1 MSEQE
6 ERQQWGSRI
15 GFILAAMGSA
25 VGFGSLARFPMN
37 VANEGGAVFLVL
49 YAIIMLMVGIPMILA
64 EFSLGRSAQSNT
76 VGTFSQQ
83 TGNPRTKW
91 RIAGYF
97 WWIVPSLLLAWY
109 AIVSGWMLRLAFES
123 MTGSYFNDPGLH
135 IANMIEGPGALIWAF
150 VVLALTGSVVVFGI
164 AKGIERLN
172 LVLMPTLFL
181 MVIGLAVYALL
192 LPNSGPGYSFYLQP
206 DFSQVNLGT
215 VTAAV
220 GQAFFSLSLAMGA
233 ILIYASYLPKKSS
246 LAENAFWVAGS
257 TLVFATICGFMIFPM
272 LASFGMLDDA
282 RGTAGIGLIL
292 GPLTQVFAQ
301 MGADFGI
308 GVGIAVGTIF
318 FLAVFFASFTSAV
331 SLTEPAIAYFAE
343 ERGFGRT
350 RAVALVV
357 LAIFGA
363 GIVVAFNEALLDF
376 ISGPLTDVQVII
388 GGLILALFVG
398 WKLKKPK
405 ATAQM
410 DECEKG
416 WRLSWY
422 AYPLVKFVMPAV
434 LVVLLFFAMMGT
446 PCALTDGGEGF
457 GVIEQTSHFAG
468 GSMGVLG
475 CDPEGI
481 ATTNFFTTPVGMVLS
496 GIVLL
501 GVLAGLVVFLLN
513 LRRRKE
519 SPHETAGDSVES
531 EPIVV
536 K

>member
-1 MSEQE
+1 MAEAQE

-37 VANEGGAVFLVL
+37 VANEGGAVFVVL
-49 YAIIMLMVGIPMILA
+49 YAFIMLLVGIPMILS
-64 EFSLGRSAQSNT
+64 EFSLGRSSQANT
-76 VGTFSQQ
+76 VETFSRQ

-91 RIAGYF
+91 RIAGHF

-123 MTGSYFNDPGLH
+123 MTGAYFDDPGLH
-135 IANMIEGPGALIWAF
+135 IANMIEGPAALIWAL

-181 MVIGLAVYALL
+181 MVIGLAVYALF
-192 LPNSGPGYSFYLQP
+192 LPNSGPGYTFYLQP
-206 DFSQVNLGT
+206 DFGAVNLGT
-215 VTAAV
+215 ITAAV

-272 LASFGMLDDA
+272 LASFGMLDEA

-301 MGADFGI
+301 MGTDFGL

-343 ERGFGRT
+343 DRGLGRT
-350 RAVALVV
+350 RAVLLVV
-357 LAIFGA
+357 LVIFTA
-363 GIVVAFNEALLDF
+363 GILVAFNEVLLDF
-376 ISGPLTDVQVII
+376 ISGPITDVQVII
-388 GGLILALFVG
+388 GGLILAIFVG
-398 WKLKKPK
+398 YKIKKPQ
-405 ATAQM
+405 AISQM

-416 WRLSWY
+416 LRLSWY
-422 AYPLVKFVMPAV
+422 AYPLVKFVMPIV
-434 LVVLLFFAMMGT
+434 LSILLFFSVMGS
-446 PCALTDGGEGF
+446 PCLLTDGAPGY
-457 GVIEQTSHFAG
+457 GVIEEISRFMG
-468 GSMGVLG
+468 GDLNVLG
-475 CDPEGI
+475 CDP
-481 ATTNFFTTPVGMVLS
+481 TP
-496 GIVLL
+496 
-501 GVLAGLVVFLLN
+501 
-513 LRRRKE
+513 
-519 SPHETAGDSVES
+519 
-531 EPIVV
+531 
-536 K
+536 